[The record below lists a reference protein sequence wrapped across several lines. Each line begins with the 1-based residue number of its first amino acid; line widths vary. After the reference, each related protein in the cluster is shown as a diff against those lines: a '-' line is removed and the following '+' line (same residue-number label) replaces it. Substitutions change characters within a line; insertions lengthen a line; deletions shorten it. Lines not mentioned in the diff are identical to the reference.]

1 MACCPRMENCM
12 TNIRHSKYCTFL
24 VSLFATILSFADP
37 VTDILTLVEF
47 YRDDHKTWFAL
58 GLAFLVLPCLA
69 FFVLMRMFK
78 SFPGEVYLC
87 GLNPFSSAWVRLK
100 ICWSNFRKCCW
111 GANSNDEVLNEH
123 SNWAV
128 LLEAVFESAPQFII
142 QLYAMSVQQE
152 PVSIIQMISLPVS
165 LLSLGWAFTA
175 FDSDSKS
182 RPVEGIIVLRNVKQ
196 TVVLFVNYLFLLSSR
211 LFAVTFFTIT
221 YKWWII
227 IVLIIHNVSL
237 LIVDTIWSFR
247 ITGDFKG
254 CSGYVEVAMS
264 VLSFCLN
271 WLRDDMSPVMHI
283 RDTDKKE
290 ARVKQR
296 MLWLLLSNILFVIE
310 NCTMIIIFYWFSPLS
325 NTWYSLPVTVC
336 VCSFSVIGAVARV
349 AQVYFVTKEPNRR
362 NNVNRPVPEKEN
374 TTKVNNEPN
383 NGSIKGVT
391 PFDMMAEYVKLVTNQ
406 PGQSTKGD
414 SRSGMMKEY
423 KYVSYV

>member
-1 MACCPRMENCM
+1 M
-12 TNIRHSKYCTFL
+12 TNILHSKYCTFL

-37 VTDILTLVEF
+37 VTDILTLMEF

-111 GANSNDEVLNEH
+111 DANSNDGYEVVKEH

-142 QLYAMSVQQE
+142 QLYAMSVQQK

-175 FDSDSKS
+175 FDSDSES
-182 RPVEGIIVLRNVKQ
+182 RPVEGIIVPQNDKQ

-227 IVLIIHNVSL
+227 SVLIIHNVL
-237 LIVDTIWSFR
+237 ILIVDTIWSYR
-247 ITGDFKG
+247 KTGDFKG
-254 CSGYVEVAMS
+254 CSGFVEVAMS

-283 RDTDKKE
+283 RDTNKKE

-349 AQVYFVTKEPNRR
+349 AQVYQFVTKETNG
-362 NNVNRPVPEKEN
+362 NNVNSPVQQKH
-374 TTKVNNEPN
+374 
-383 NGSIKGVT
+383 
-391 PFDMMAEYVKLVTNQ
+391 
-406 PGQSTKGD
+406 KGD
-414 SRSGMMKEY
+414 SGSDMMTEY
-423 KYVSYV
+423 QYVSYV